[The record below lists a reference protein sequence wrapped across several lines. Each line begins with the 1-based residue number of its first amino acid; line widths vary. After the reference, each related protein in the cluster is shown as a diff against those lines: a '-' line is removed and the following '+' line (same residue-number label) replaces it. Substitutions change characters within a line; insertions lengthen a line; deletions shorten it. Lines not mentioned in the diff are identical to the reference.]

1 VCSRT
6 PCSPAATWR
15 KLAMLL
21 ILMAFFVASATG
33 QSGRDIVGQVRTT
46 AGGPLPLDIT
56 VFLEEAEGG
65 VVAQQFVGTDGKF
78 EFDHLKKN
86 SYRLVVTA
94 KGFQMV
100 SQEIDM
106 NYEASRFPAV
116 YLSPLV
122 KKSTSPTLPTETA
135 TDLAAPRKARKEY
148 EKGARALQSGN
159 LEEARHHL
167 ERAVAEDPCYARAE
181 TTLGVTLAMQ
191 HELAL
196 AESAFNK
203 SIKCDGM
210 FLEAYLQQAIL
221 LNAQRKFRDSEA
233 TLRQGLRRFP
243 DDWQLHY
250 QLGTAEDGMAEY
262 EAAEGDYLRAQS
274 ANPAVPP
281 EFHLRLAKVYLNLK
295 KYDKAHAE
303 METYLQLDPSSR
315 VAEQTRRVMRQ
326 METSGVV
333 SSGQSRKNE
342 MKP

>member
-1 VCSRT
+1 
-6 PCSPAATWR
+6 
-15 KLAMLL
+15 MLL
-21 ILMAFFVASATG
+21 ILIAFCVASATG
-33 QSGRDIVGQVRTT
+33 QSGRDIVGQVRTI

-56 VFLEEAEGG
+56 VFLEEAEG
-65 VVAQQFVGTDGKF
+65 VVAAQQFVGTDGKF

-86 SYRLVVTA
+86 LYRLVVTA
-94 KGFQMV
+94 KGFQTA
-100 SQEIDM
+100 SLDGDM
-106 NYEASRFPAV
+106 NYDASRFPTV

-122 KKSTSPTLPTETA
+122 KKSASPALPTETA

-274 ANPAVPP
+274 ANPTMPP
-281 EFHLRLAKVYLNLK
+281 EFHLKLAKVYLNLK
-295 KYDKAHAE
+295 KYGEAYAE
-303 METYLQLDPSSR
+303 MQAYLRIDPSSTT
-315 VAEQTRRVMRQ
+315 AERTRRVMRQ